1 MKTSIIFL
9 KLMSFCAFLFLVSC
23 EKNEP
28 LQIAGGEIAGNVDR
42 PTHGDPNDQ
51 GDDPNGRDNLETGCV
66 IGDWE
71 GSFKTE
77 AINVGFE
84 VQLTTLNAGDC
95 GDWAF
100 IGAGA
105 VVLNHGDIQAAQSGA
120 DVDMII
126 FEPGA
131 SEGYRL
137 DGTLN
142 NDCNKMSGTVIRG
155 DVVIGSFELTKI

>member
-23 EKNEP
+23 EKTEP
-28 LQIAGGEIAGNVDR
+28 LQITSTEIVGNVDR
-42 PTHGDPNDQ
+42 PTSG
-51 GDDPNGRDNLETGCV
+51 DPNGRDNLETGCV

-105 VVLNHGDIQAAQSGA
+105 VVLNHGDIQAAQS
-120 DVDMII
+120 DTDIQMII

-131 SEGYRL
+131 SDGYRL

-142 NDCNKMSGTVIRG
+142 NDCNKMSGPVIRNE
-155 DVVIGSFELTKI
+155 VVIGFFELTKI